1 MKNLVIYQAK
11 NGVIELKAD
20 SNVETIWASQKQI
33 AQVFDVT
40 PQNITIHLK
49 QIFTNGELEEK
60 STCKESLQVQ
70 KEGNREV
77 KRNIKEYNLD
87 VIRFEPS
94 PI

>member
-1 MKNLVIYQAK
+1 MLYSYFLK

-40 PQNITIHLK
+40 PQNITIHL
-49 QIFTNGELEEK
+49 INA
-60 STCKESLQVQ
+60 SLICCL
-70 KEGNREV
+70 G
-77 KRNIKEYNLD
+77 LL
-87 VIRFEPS
+87 RFEPS

>member
-33 AQVFDVT
+33 ARVFDVT

-49 QIFTNGELEEK
+49 QIFTNGELEERL
-60 STCKESLQVQ
+60 CWCHDMF
-70 KEGNREV
+70 
-77 KRNIKEYNLD
+77 YNFSYHIL
-87 VIRFEPS
+87 IFFAFF
-94 PI
+94 I